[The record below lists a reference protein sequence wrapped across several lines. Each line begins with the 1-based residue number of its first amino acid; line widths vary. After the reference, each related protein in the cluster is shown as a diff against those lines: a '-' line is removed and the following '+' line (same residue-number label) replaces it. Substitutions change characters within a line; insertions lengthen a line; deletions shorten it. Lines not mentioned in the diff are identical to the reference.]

1 MNYFGR
7 TKKTFG
13 LFDLAAAVEALVPP
27 SFESALAW
35 KISRASVHDVI
46 GAGPPFPEGLVPTE
60 EGVVRVPSESGVREF
75 SALVGCVEWVAP
87 ARQPEAV

>member
-46 GAGPPFPEGLVPTE
+46 GAGPPFPEGLVPT
-60 EGVVRVPSESGVREF
+60 
-75 SALVGCVEWVAP
+75 
-87 ARQPEAV
+87 